1 MGVSCLSVVAVRG
14 WGWWPGVGG
23 GAGGVVWPGAGGAPG
38 RVGAPRPGG
47 PLYDVPI

>member
-23 GAGGVVWPGAGGAPG
+23 GAGGVVWQLLG
-38 RVGAPRPGG
+38 RG
-47 PLYDVPI
+47 LYDVFI